1 MKLSNK
7 ILIGF
12 LGFIFLYLTA
22 AFAELRLNGV
32 PNVIDDTNSIAETV
46 ELTAISHLIIK
57 DVNKNVQVIGSD
69 RPRLEVRSF
78 TGDWLAKLKYS
89 VSSDTLTLSD
99 FDEESAKFKITVFVS
114 QAQLKGITVN
124 TANATVNG
132 LQQDQLYVSYKSG
145 SIWLRDCELTKL
157 EIDLTQSYFDVSG
170 TTLDTLSA
178 QLDKSRVNILS
189 PVGLVHGSMKN
200 SSSLSVIDIEEIQ
213 LKKDKSSRFTSY

>member
-32 PNVIDDTNSIAETV
+32 PSVIDDTNSIAETV

-57 DVNKNVQVIGSD
+57 DVEKNVQVIESD

-78 TGDWLAKLKYS
+78 TGNWLAKLKYS
-89 VSSDTLTLSD
+89 VSGDTLTLSD
-99 FDEESAKFKITVFVS
+99 FHEENAKVKIAVFVPQS
-114 QAQLKGITVN
+114 QLKGITIN

-132 LQQDQLYVSYKSG
+132 LQQNRLYLSQKSA
-145 SIWLRDCELTKL
+145 SLWVTDSQLTKM
-157 EIDLTQSYFDVSG
+157 EVDLDQSYLDVSG

-178 QLDKSRVNILS
+178 QIERSRVNILS
-189 PVGLVHGSMKN
+189 PVGILQGSMKN
-200 SSSLSVIDIEEIQ
+200 SASLSLSDIGEIH
-213 LKKDKSSRFTSY
+213 LKKDKSSRLLSY

>member
-12 LGFIFLYLTA
+12 FGFIFIYLTA

-46 ELTAISHLIIK
+46 ELTAISYLIIK
-57 DVNKNVQVIGSD
+57 NVDKNVLVLGSD

-78 TGDWLAKLKYS
+78 TGDWLAKLKHS
-89 VSSDTLTLSD
+89 VSGDTLTLSD
-99 FDEESAKFKITVFVS
+99 FHEENAKVKITVFVP

-132 LQQDQLYVSYKSG
+132 LQQDRLHLSQKSA
-145 SIWLRDCELTKL
+145 SLWVTDSQLTKM
-157 EIDLTQSYFDVSG
+157 EVDLDQSFLDVSG
-170 TTLDTLSA
+170 TTLDTLSV
-178 QLDKSRVNILS
+178 QVERSRLNILS
-189 PVGLVHGSMKN
+189 PVGILQGSMKN
-200 SSSLSVIDIEEIQ
+200 NAYLTLSDIEEIQ
-213 LKKDKSSRFTSY
+213 LKKDKSSRLLSY